1 VRLDLVRF
9 PSEIFC
15 CLFLM
20 TQAVV
25 FMRSEQLRLNGR
37 RSRNLCKSNTAI
49 AFEMAL
55 GAGRA
60 FSRPAPHIIVFAT
73 KAESHAAAALRQRPS
88 FAHEHAATVGRHK
101 SHNVPPGMRVGPRAL
116 ATGNVFGTRLILVSL
131 LIAYDLLRVG
141 RATGFWSGLMRS
153 TAAACSRVVLRVALL
168 GDCERRGSKRDPDS
182 KAERFHSDHLV
193 DSYPTPTPRQRR
205 RNSRVSQLRFV

>member
-1 VRLDLVRF
+1 MRLDLVRF

-73 KAESHAAAALRQRPS
+73 KANHMRRQLFASGRPSRMSMRQRWVGTK
-88 FAHEHAATVGRHK
+88 ATMCRLECALVRVR
-101 SHNVPPGMRVGPRAL
+101 SRPATCLEPG
-116 ATGNVFGTRLILVSL
+116 
-131 LIAYDLLRVG
+131 
-141 RATGFWSGLMRS
+141 
-153 TAAACSRVVLRVALL
+153 
-168 GDCERRGSKRDPDS
+168 
-182 KAERFHSDHLV
+182 
-193 DSYPTPTPRQRR
+193 
-205 RNSRVSQLRFV
+205 